1 MFICRNNP
9 IFYDYTTIT
18 IIGYVIAVIT
28 FIYGSLVVNSYSST
42 TIIGNTSTYSST
54 FSIRNRIKF
63 AIITNYNRTCN
74 RSLIFINN
82 STIYLS
88 SIFYLDIA
96 AYRSIICIYYISFKF
111 SICTTNSN
119 TTCYTS

>member
-9 IFYDYTTIT
+9 IFYDYATIT

-54 FSIRNRIKF
+54 FSIRNFKFIITIVSDRTTYTCIRSRGVSDGIKF
-63 AIITNYNRTCN
+63 TA
-74 RSLIFINN
+74 
-82 STIYLS
+82 
-88 SIFYLDIA
+88 IFY
-96 AYRSIICIYYISFKF
+96 YYIS
-111 SICTTNSN
+111 
-119 TTCYTS
+119 